1 MFSASTTLT
10 RVFTIILI
18 VATSGSSSGQDRDL
32 AEKVEASLQRGVT
45 FLLRKQHQDG
55 AWDEVSTYPLG
66 VTALCTLA
74 LLNAGVDPESQE
86 IRNAL
91 DQLAS
96 RELVKTYSVALQTMV
111 FCAANPNKYAGQIEA
126 NARHLMDRQLGGG
139 GWGYGSRSGDSG
151 ADPSNSQFALL
162 GLHEAQRSG
171 ATGITPQ
178 EWAQVFTKA
187 RNYWENLQ
195 NNDGSFPYT
204 SGGTGRGSMTAAG
217 IASLVIVGNQLSGG
231 EAVVD
236 GQIQCCGSDM
246 DRRDRIEEGF
256 AWLAGNFA
264 ITRNPGY
271 TRDHLYYLYALERA
285 GRLSG
290 RRFVGEHD
298 WYREGAKTLLR
309 LQPAAGGGKFS
320 SGASTGENE
329 NADTAF
335 GVLFLA
341 KGKRQLVIS
350 RLKHGVSSDWN
361 HHSKAVQNLTA
372 HTEAVWKRDL
382 TWQNIDLQR
391 TSLQDLLDTPVL
403 LMSGT
408 RVPTITA
415 EQKELLKKYV
425 ENGGFILAEGCVGD
439 GCNGQAFEAFFNSLV
454 QELFEK
460 PLTRLPPEHPIWQA
474 EARLIPEDL
483 PKNTWLYG
491 VETCCRLS
499 VVYCP
504 SSLSCRW
511 ELHPAYGEDRG
522 YPEPIQRELENFTK
536 IGLNVLAY
544 ATGRELKEKLDLV
557 TVLDDDIPKTQY
569 ERNRFFLPVLRHNAG
584 ADDVPQAAPKL
595 VKWFA
600 NERPINSSSEKRV
613 IGITTEELQ
622 KYPIVYMHG
631 RGRLQL
637 SEAQRLAIKKYLSN
651 DGFILASAICGDMEF
666 ADSFR
671 GEMAA
676 ILGSPLSQ
684 LDRQD
689 KMLTQSYGGFD
700 VRTIKVIDPDRSG
713 DTIISTQRKIV
724 PRLEIGKTDR
734 RVCVVFSPLDISCA
748 LESRHSLQCK
758 GYVREDAARLGI
770 NVLLFAMQQE

>member
-1 MFSASTTLT
+1 MFPAPATVK
-10 RVFTIILI
+10 RVLTIILI
-18 VATSGSSSGQDRDL
+18 VATSGSCSGQDRDL
-32 AEKVEASLQRGVT
+32 AEKVEASLQGGVR
-45 FLLRKQHQDG
+45 FLLLKQHADG
-55 AWDEVSTYPLG
+55 TWDEVSGNPLG

-74 LLNAGVDPESQE
+74 LLNAGVSADSPE
-86 IRNAL
+86 IRKAL

-96 RELVKTYSVALQTMV
+96 RKLNRTYGVALQTMV
-111 FCAANPNKYAGQIEA
+111 FCSVNPNRYAGQIEA
-126 NARHLMDRQLGGG
+126 NARHLMKRQLRSG
-139 GWGYGSRSGDSG
+139 GWGYGNPSGDGGS
-151 ADPSNSQFALL
+151 DPSNSQFALL
-162 GLHEAQRSG
+162 GLHEAQRAG
-171 ATGITPQ
+171 TTGITPQ
-178 EWAQVFTKA
+178 EWAGVFGKA
-187 RNYWENLQ
+187 RDYWEDLQ
-195 NNDGSFPYT
+195 NNDGGFPYI
-204 SGGTGRGSMTAAG
+204 SGGKGRGSMTAAG
-217 IASLVIVGNQLSGG
+217 IASLAIVGSQLAESD
-231 EAVVD
+231 AVVN
-236 GQIQCCGSDM
+236 GQIQCCGSDV
-246 DRRDRIEEGF
+246 DKRDHIEEGF
-256 AWLAGNFA
+256 SWLAGNFA
-264 ITRNPGY
+264 ITSNPGY
-271 TRDHLYYLYALERA
+271 SKDHLYYLYALERA
-285 GRLSG
+285 GRLTG

-309 LQPAAGGGKFS
+309 LQPAAGGGKYS
-320 SGASTGENE
+320 SGSSTGGSE

-361 HHSKAVQNLTA
+361 RHSKAVQNLTA
-372 HTEAVWKRDL
+372 HTEAAWKRDL

-391 TSLQDLLDTPVL
+391 TGLQDLLDTPVL
-403 LMSGT
+403 LISGT

-415 EQKELLKKYV
+415 DQKALLKKYV

-474 EARLIPEDL
+474 QARLVPEDL
-483 PKNTWLYG
+483 PQNTWLYG

-504 SSLSCRW
+504 SSLTCRW
-511 ELHPAYGEDRG
+511 ELHPAYGQELD
-522 YPEPIQRELENFTK
+522 YPEAVQSELENFTK

-569 ERNRFFLPVLRHNAG
+569 ERNRWFLPVLRHNAG
-584 ADDVPQAAPKL
+584 SDDVPQAAPKL
-595 VKWFA
+595 LKWLS
-600 NERPINSSSEKRV
+600 NEFSIDSSSEKRV
-613 IGITTEELQ
+613 IGITTEELEQ
-622 KYPIVYMHG
+622 YPIAFMHG

-637 SEAQRLAIKKYLSN
+637 SEAQRLAIKEYLKN
-651 DGFILASAICGDMEF
+651 DGFILASAICGDKEF

-671 GEMAA
+671 DEMAA

-689 KMLTQSYGGFD
+689 KMLTQAYGGFD
-700 VRTIKVIDPDRSG
+700 VRQVKLIDPDRSG
-713 DTIISTQRKIV
+713 DTILSAQRMIT
-724 PRLEIGKTDR
+724 PRLEVGKTDR

-770 NVLLFAMQQE
+770 NVLLFAMQ